1 MAIVII
7 YGILLTIITGAA
19 LAALVLV
26 VQRLPKSDYR
36 EVDNLSTNFLSAWER
51 GYEYG
56 RQNAVGNPAVTLPA
70 LRVAERPEPEVEPG
84 PYVEPPEAEEIAKY

>member
-1 MAIVII
+1 MAIVFA
-7 YGILLTIITGAA
+7 ILMTVIGCAA

-56 RQNAVGNPAVTLPA
+56 RQTAAGAPAVTLPA
-70 LRVAERPEPEVEPG
+70 LRVAERPEPEPEPG